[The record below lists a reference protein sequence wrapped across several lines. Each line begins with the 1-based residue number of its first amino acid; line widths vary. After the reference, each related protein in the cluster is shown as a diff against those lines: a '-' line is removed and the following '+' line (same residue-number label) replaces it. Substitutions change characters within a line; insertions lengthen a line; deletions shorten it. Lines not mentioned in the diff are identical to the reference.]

1 MALKAHC
8 NHRKSTLLN
17 KMTNTEAVL
26 AKDALF
32 ATLDPTTRRIELQ
45 SGKQALLTDTVS
57 HLNPVPIWQICRQQA
72 RSDSSVTITT
82 LHVRLL

>member
-1 MALKAHC
+1 MTL
-8 NHRKSTLLN
+8 NGRRLHRKSTLLN

-57 HLNPVPIWQICRQQA
+57 HLKPLPILRNCRQKA
-72 RSDSSVTITT
+72 LI
-82 LHVRLL
+82 